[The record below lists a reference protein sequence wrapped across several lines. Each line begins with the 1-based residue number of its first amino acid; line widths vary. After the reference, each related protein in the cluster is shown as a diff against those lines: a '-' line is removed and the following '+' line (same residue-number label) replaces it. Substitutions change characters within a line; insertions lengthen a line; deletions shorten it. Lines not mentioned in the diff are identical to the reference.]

1 MIQWGRGMFPRKK
14 ERTTQMDEK
23 REVVEGQ
30 LQHFSETAQEYKQ
43 ALIRRCGNVKA
54 VAGVVW
60 DGNAAE
66 IGAST
71 LSVPGITAEEWANLV
86 RAFLLL
92 PFMDGTLTREDV
104 QSILQSALAMLLR
117 DRAALEDAGGKEDS
131 DEQQ

>member
-1 MIQWGRGMFPRKK
+1 
-14 ERTTQMDEK
+14 MDEK